1 MKFKKKPWRYIW
13 QRQTC
18 SYNVRVPR
26 FLGRHHVLDSSLWK
40 KRFAFDTRFKSP
52 SVKRQSRSPRGNS
65 KLLDIF
71 LISSNQL
78 FNKMVILLTVFILLA
93 VILKMFRLNELTTCV
108 MSHRKVN
115 PKSTQKPIPWLML
128 SLLWKSWIWS
138 KLQPTTNSCVKV
150 QTKVWNW
157 LI

>member
-1 MKFKKKPWRYIW
+1 MKFKKKTWRYIW

-78 FNKMVILLTVFILLA
+78 FNKMVILLTVFVLLA
-93 VILKMFRLNELTTCV
+93 VLFLKCFDWMNWPRALCLTGRWTR
-108 MSHRKVN
+108 SQ
-115 PKSTQKPIPWLML
+115 PKSL
-128 SLLWKSWIWS
+128 SLGWCSAYCENPES
-138 KLQPTTNSCVKV
+138 GPSCNQLQTVA
-150 QTKVWNW
+150 
-157 LI
+157 